1 MVMIM
6 WLGLLIPFF
15 GTTLGSAIVYF
26 IKNKKNELLSRCFSG
41 IASGVMVAASI
52 WSLLIPA
59 MEQEKN
65 IRASVLTNESELS
78 FLRLYCSSYASW
90 NK

>member
-1 MVMIM
+1 MIM

-15 GTTLGSAIVYF
+15 GTTLGSAVVYF

-52 WSLLIPA
+52 WS
-59 MEQEKN
+59 
-65 IRASVLTNESELS
+65 
-78 FLRLYCSSYASW
+78 Y
-90 NK
+90 

>member
-26 IKNKKNELLSRCFSG
+26 IKIKRMNFYLDAF
-41 IASGVMVAASI
+41 
-52 WSLLIPA
+52 
-59 MEQEKN
+59 Q
-65 IRASVLTNESELS
+65 VLPLVSWWLQV
-78 FLRLYCSSYASW
+78 FGLY
-90 NK
+90 